1 MRSTLITQISRGR
14 CTQSASNRYLKQALR
29 TLLAAA
35 LALSATLASA
45 QFGDRKTSALDLS
58 NTPQVLPSELA
69 FPFHVGPVEKGQLAI
84 TWTPAPE
91 HYLYRHRFAFTANG
105 IDLAFTLPDGLAMED
120 EFFGAIEA
128 YFGAVTTQIDL
139 SPAQDLP
146 AIRFVEHSL
155 SRLRRLGLLLS
166 TPNSRHSAP
175 RPDRLSQFE
184 LLITNISDIRNK
196 FCENA

>member
-1 MRSTLITQISRGR
+1 MRSTLNTQICRGR
-14 CTQSASNRYLKQALR
+14 CTQSASNHNLKQALC

-58 NTPQVLPSELA
+58 NTQQVLPSELA
-69 FPFHVGPVEKGQLAI
+69 FLFHVGSVEKGQLAI

-146 AIRFVEHSL
+146 ATA
-155 SRLRRLGLLLS
+155 LLS
-166 TPNSRHSAP
+166 IRYQGCAAWGFCYPPQTVDIPLQ
-175 RPDRLSQFE
+175 D
-184 LLITNISDIRNK
+184 LID
-196 FCENA
+196 

>member
-1 MRSTLITQISRGR
+1 MRSKLNTRISRDS
-14 CTQSASNRYLKQALR
+14 CTRSALKGHLKQALCS
-29 TLLAAA
+29 LLAAM
-35 LALSATLASA
+35 LALSPTLASA
-45 QFGDRKTSALDLS
+45 QFGDRKASALDQS
-58 NTPQVLPSELA
+58 TTPQVLPSELA
-69 FPFHVGPVEKGQLAI
+69 FPFHVGSVEKGQLAI

-146 AIRFVEHSL
+146 APA
-155 SRLRRLGLLLS
+155 LLS
-166 TPNSRHSAP
+166 IHYQGCAAWSFCYPPQTV
-175 RPDRLSQFE
+175 
-184 LLITNISDIRNK
+184 DIPLQDLFN
-196 FCENA
+196 

>member
-1 MRSTLITQISRGR
+1 MRSTSPAAHRKSRAPSNLLKR
-14 CTQSASNRYLKQALR
+14 LLCSAV
-29 TLLAAA
+29 AAA
-35 LALSATLASA
+35 FALSATLAGA
-45 QFGDRKTSALDLS
+45 QFGDRATSSLDQ
-58 NTPQVLPSELA
+58 NATPRVLPIRSA
-69 FPFHVGPVEKGQLAI
+69 FPFHLGSVENNKLAI

-146 AIRFVEHSL
+146 ATA
-155 SRLRRLGLLLS
+155 LLS
-166 TPNSRHSAP
+166 IRYQGCAAWGFCYPPQTVDIPLQ
-175 RPDRLSQFE
+175 D
-184 LLITNISDIRNK
+184 LID
-196 FCENA
+196 